1 MAVNPGGFVRIREL
15 SVGVGVAAAGLL
27 GFLIDIDGSASAIIS
42 VRTW

>member
-1 MAVNPGGFVRIREL
+1 MTVSPGGFVRIQGL
-15 SVGVGVAAAGLL
+15 GVAVVAAAVLP